1 MCNFTHF
8 LSTKINNYDFF
19 LANYD
24 IDKLEADIELAFEIC
39 RFLEN
44 EMLREKAG
52 FWKIQNEKLEI
63 ENKISTMTK
72 NWSIRFEEVQNT
84 LKKIGKDI
92 ALKRYDQF
100 TLMLSQI
107 PDRNVT
113 TPETRYS
120 KP

>member
-1 MCNFTHF
+1 M
-8 LSTKINNYDFF
+8 IFF
-19 LANYD
+19 QANYD
-24 IDKLEADIELAFEIC
+24 INQMEEDISLAFEIC

-44 EMLREKAG
+44 EILKEKAS
-52 FWKIQNEKLEI
+52 FWRIQNEKLEI

-92 ALKRYDQF
+92 ALKKYDQF

-113 TPETRYS
+113 TNFLKLFS
-120 KP
+120 FFHL

>member
-1 MCNFTHF
+1 M
-8 LSTKINNYDFF
+8 IFF
-19 LANYD
+19 QANYD
-24 IDKLEADIELAFEIC
+24 INQMEEDISLAFEIC

-44 EMLREKAG
+44 EILKEKAG

-72 NWSIRFEEVQNT
+72 NWSIRFEEVQKT
-84 LKKIGKDI
+84 LKKIGKNI

-113 TPETRYS
+113 TNFLKLFS
-120 KP
+120 FFHL